1 MEAAVMHCRDGVITM
16 KQHILGL
23 TTALLVSGSAMASAA
38 TTQAEVNE
46 TLRNTPEIYNG
57 LFTAALIKHVVD
69 TCPSV
74 TPPGRMARVSY
85 FLTLYNRARNLGYS
99 RSQIEAFVE
108 DKQEQARLKGIVEGH
123 LQREG
128 VEPGD
133 ESSVCAY
140 ARAQIAERSALGRQL
155 RER

>member
-1 MEAAVMHCRDGVITM
+1 M
-16 KQHILGL
+16 KLHMLGL
-23 TTALLVSGSAMASAA
+23 TTAILLTGSAMAGVA
-38 TTQAEVNE
+38 TTQAQVND

-69 TCPSV
+69 TCPAVS
-74 TPPGRMARVSY
+74 PPGRLSRVTY
-85 FLTLYNRARNLGYS
+85 FLSLYNRARNLGFS
-99 RSQIEAFVE
+99 REQIEAFVE
-108 DKQEQARLKGIVEGH
+108 DKQEQARLEGIVKAH

-128 VEPGD
+128 VTPDD
-133 ESSVCAY
+133 ESSVCAF